1 MLCFTC
7 GVLPLDLLGVG
18 RCYWKRSLTSY
29 LVGEMELATFVG
41 CLEFSSVLLMSTVW
55 RELNCRMFEDVETA
69 GTQFLALFSGS
80 LFNWS

>member
-1 MLCFTC
+1 MIVFKKRKVLVGCCRIVLLRFTC

-41 CLEFSSVLLMSTVW
+41 CLEFEFCFV
-55 RELNCRMFEDVETA
+55 DVNNFA
-69 GTQFLALFSGS
+69 GTKLLHV
-80 LFNWS
+80 